1 MITQYYT
8 HKQPSRGIF
17 IKRCSENM
25 LQIYRRR
32 SMPKCDFNKVALQLY
47 WNRNSAWVF
56 SCKFAA
62 YFQNTF
68 SEEHLW
74 TAASVHSDNTNF
86 YPIISAA
93 SDFSF
98 HFLKRDLWFSA
109 VLLFTQF
116 TCILCTNLFIIQ
128 CNPRLR
134 HKPFLM
140 FISLF
145 DEKCASA

>member
-1 MITQYYT
+1 
-8 HKQPSRGIF
+8 
-17 IKRCSENM
+17 M
-25 LQIYRRR
+25 LQIYRRTP
-32 SMPKCDFNKVALQLY
+32 MQMCDFNKFALQLY

-56 SCKFAA
+56 SYKFVA

-98 HFLKRDLWFSA
+98 HFLMRDLWFSA

-116 TCILCTNLFIIQ
+116 TWTNLIIIP

-145 DEKCASA
+145 DEKYASA